1 MTTASATQPSTSG
14 AAPQPS
20 ATHAKI
26 AIIGSGFAGLGL
38 AIQLRRRGEEDF
50 VILERASD
58 VGGTWRDNTYPGA
71 ACDIQ
76 SHLYSYSFRPNP
88 DWSRV
93 YATQPEIHAY
103 LREAAV
109 DEGVLPHIVFDAEL
123 LESTWRPDAGHWAL
137 ETTAGSFTADYVVT
151 AAGHL
156 SDPKLPQIP
165 GLERFSRPMF
175 HSAQWD
181 HSFDPAGK
189 RVGVIGSGASGIQV
203 VPELA
208 KTAEQ
213 LTVFQRSAPYIIPRV
228 DHEYTDGQKS
238 MFRRMPETAQALR
251 DELYWG
257 NEARFPQRR
266 GIADFIAKIEATAL
280 DHLHAQVPEGELREQ
295 LTPDYMIGC
304 KRILIS
310 NDYYPTFLRE
320 NVALETSGIVEVTET
335 GIRTNDGEVELDA
348 LVLCTGF
355 EAADLPITH
364 RIFDEHGRSMA
375 ESWTQGGAAFACST
389 VAGYPN
395 LFIMNGPNSGLGA
408 GSIIF
413 IIESQIRYILGA
425 LDYMAEADASV
436 IEITQEAQDRF
447 IASVDAR
454 AEDTVWLNGG
464 CHSWYVDH
472 RYGRLTTVWPDFMH
486 KFRRE
491 AGTFR
496 PDEYIVDG
504 EPVAGERELEGVSA

>member
-1 MTTASATQPSTSG
+1 MQTASTTATPSRH
-14 AAPQPS
+14 PS
-20 ATHAKI
+20 IKHSKI
-26 AIIGSGFAGLGL
+26 VIIGSGFAGLGL
-38 AIQLRRRGEEDF
+38 AIQLRRRGQHDF
-50 VILERASD
+50 VVLERAGD

-103 LREAAV
+103 LREAAA
-109 DEGVLPHIVFDAEL
+109 DEGVLPHIVFDADL
-123 LESTWRPDAGHWAL
+123 LEATWQPDAQHWTL
-137 ETTAGSFTADYVVT
+137 DTTAGGFTADFVVT

-156 SDPKLPQIP
+156 SDPKLPDIP
-165 GLERFSRPMF
+165 GLERFERPMF

-181 HSFDPAGK
+181 HSFDPAGQ
-189 RVGVIGSGASGIQV
+189 RVGVIGSGASGIQI

-208 KTAEQ
+208 KGAAK

-228 DHEYTDGQKS
+228 DHEYTEAEKA

-251 DELYWG
+251 DELFWG

-280 DHLHAQVPEGELREQ
+280 DHLAAQVPEGELRRK

-320 NVALETSGIVEVTET
+320 NVELETSGIVGMTEDSIVT
-335 GIRTNDGEVELDA
+335 RDGEHELDA
-348 LVLCTGF
+348 LVLATGF
-355 EAADLPITH
+355 EASDLPITH
-364 RIFDEHGRSMA
+364 RIFDENGRSMA
-375 ESWTQGGAAFACST
+375 DAWTRGGAAYSCST

-408 GSIIF
+408 GSIIY
-413 IIESQIRYILGA
+413 IVESQIQYILGA
-425 LDYMAEADASV
+425 LDFMEGAGAST
-436 IEITQEAQDRF
+436 IEITQEALDRF
-447 IASVDAR
+447 VDSVDAR

-464 CHSWYVDH
+464 CKSWYVDS
-472 RYGRLTTVWPDFMH
+472 RFGRLTTVWPDFMV

-491 AGTFR
+491 NGRFR
-496 PDEYIVDG
+496 PDEYLIDG
-504 EPVAGERELEGVSA
+504 EPIEGSRELEGARA

>member
-1 MTTASATQPSTSG
+1 MTTASATQALTDQPQRT
-14 AAPQPS
+14 AA
-20 ATHAKI
+20 HAKI

-38 AIQLRRRGEEDF
+38 AIQLRRRGEHDF
-50 VILERASD
+50 IVLERAGD

-88 DWSRV
+88 DWTRV

-109 DEGVLPHIVFDAEL
+109 DEGVMPHIRFGAEL
-123 LESTWRPDAGHWAL
+123 LESRWQADAGHWAL
-137 ETTAGSFTADYVVT
+137 ETTVGSFTADFVVT

-156 SDPKLPQIP
+156 SDPKLPAIT
-165 GLERFSRPMF
+165 GLERFAGTMF

-181 HSFDPAGK
+181 HSFEAEGK
-189 RVGVIGSGASGIQV
+189 RIGVIGSGASGIQI

-208 KTAEQ
+208 KAAAQ
-213 LTVFQRSAPYIIPRV
+213 LTVFQRSAPYVIPRV
-228 DHEYTDGQKS
+228 DHEYSDAQKS

-280 DHLHAQVPEGELREQ
+280 DHLHGQVPEGDVRDK

-310 NDYYPTFLRE
+310 NDYYPTFLRD
-320 NVALETSGIVEVTET
+320 NVTLETSGIVEVTET
-335 GIRTNDGEVELDA
+335 GIHTNDGDVELDA

-364 RIFDEHGRSMA
+364 RVFDAEGRSMA
-375 ESWTQGGAAFACST
+375 ESWTQGGAAYACST

-408 GSIIF
+408 GSIIY

-425 LDYMAEADASV
+425 LEHMAEVDAST
-436 IEITQEAQDRF
+436 IEITQEAQDAF

-464 CHSWYVDH
+464 CYSWYVDH
-472 RYGRLTTVWPDFMH
+472 RYGRLTTVWPDFMT

-491 AGTFR
+491 AGTFH
-496 PDEYIVDG
+496 PDEYRFDG
-504 EPVAGERELEGVSA
+504 APAVAEEQRELEAVTA

>member
-1 MTTASATQPSTSG
+1 MTTASAAPTSTAS
-14 AAPQPS
+14 
-20 ATHAKI
+20 THAKI

-38 AIQLRRRGEEDF
+38 AIQLRRRGEHDF
-50 VILERASD
+50 IVLERAGD

-103 LREAAV
+103 LREAAAE
-109 DEGVLPHIVFDAEL
+109 EGVLPHITFDAEL
-123 LESTWRPDAGHWAL
+123 LETRWNPEAQHWSL
-137 ETTAGSFTADYVVT
+137 ETTAGSFTADFVVT

-156 SDPKLPQIP
+156 SDPKLPAIP
-165 GLERFSRPMF
+165 GLERFTKPMF

-181 HSFDPAGK
+181 HAFDPAGK

-208 KTAEQ
+208 KSAHQ

-228 DHEYTDGQKS
+228 DFEYSDAQKS

-266 GIADFIAKIEATAL
+266 GIADFIAKIETTAL
-280 DHLHAQVPEGELREQ
+280 EHLHAQVPAGALRDQ

-310 NDYYPTFLRE
+310 NDYYPTFLRD

-335 GIRTNDGEVELDA
+335 GILTNDGEIELDA

-364 RIFDEHGRSMA
+364 RIFDADGRSMA
-375 ESWTQGGAAFACST
+375 DSWTRGGAAYACST

-413 IIESQIRYILGA
+413 VIESQINYILGA
-425 LDYMAEADASV
+425 LDYMATTDASV
-436 IEITQEAQDRF
+436 IEITQEAQDAF
-447 IASVDAR
+447 VDSVDAR
-454 AEDTVWLNGG
+454 AADTVWLNGG

-472 RYGRLTTVWPDFMH
+472 RYGRLSTVWPDFMT

-491 AGTFR
+491 AGVFK
-496 PDEYIVDG
+496 PDEYVVDG
-504 EPVAGERELEGVSA
+504 EPVRGDRELESVSA

>member
-1 MTTASATQPSTSG
+1 MQHASTTSTSEQPST
-14 AAPQPS
+14 
-20 ATHAKI
+20 THAKI

-38 AIQLRRRGEEDF
+38 AIQLRRRGEHDF
-50 VILERASD
+50 IVLERAGD

-76 SHLYSYSFRPNP
+76 SHLYSFSFRPNP

-93 YATQPEIHAY
+93 YATQPEILAY
-103 LREAAV
+103 LREAAI
-109 DEGVLPHIVFDAEL
+109 DEGVLPHVTFDAEL
-123 LESTWRPDAGHWAL
+123 LSSTWQPDAARWAL
-137 ETTAGSFTADYVVT
+137 ETTAGAFTADFVVT

-156 SDPKLPQIP
+156 SDPKLPNIP
-165 GLERFSRPMF
+165 GLEKFAGTMF

-181 HSFDPAGK
+181 HSFEPEGK
-189 RVGVIGSGASGIQV
+189 RIGVIGSGASGIQI

-208 KTAEQ
+208 KTAGA
-213 LTVFQRSAPYIIPRV
+213 LTVFQRSAPYVIPRV
-228 DHEYTDGQKS
+228 DHEYTDAQRS

-251 DELYWG
+251 DELFWG
-257 NEARFPQRR
+257 NEARLPQRR
-266 GIADFIAKIEATAL
+266 GIADFISKIESTAL
-280 DHLHAQVPEGELREQ
+280 DHLAAQVPAGELRDK

-310 NDYYPTFLRE
+310 NDYYPTFLRD
-320 NVALETSGIVEVTET
+320 NVELETSGIVEVTEH
-335 GIRTNDGEVELDA
+335 GIITADGEIELDA
-348 LVLCTGF
+348 LVLSTGF

-364 RIFDEHGRSMA
+364 RIFDEVGRSMA
-375 ESWTQGGAAFACST
+375 ESWAAGGAAYACST

-408 GSIIF
+408 GSIIY
-413 IIESQIRYILGA
+413 IVESQIRYILGA
-425 LDYMAEADASV
+425 LDHMQEAGAST

-447 IASVDAR
+447 VASVDER
-454 AEDTVWLNGG
+454 AQNTVWLNGG
-464 CHSWYVDH
+464 CYSWYVDH

-491 AGTFR
+491 SGTFR
-496 PDEYIVDG
+496 PDEYLIDG
-504 EPVAGERELEGVSA
+504 EPREDARVLEDVSA

>member
-1 MTTASATQPSTSG
+1 MQSAAATSAAREHGTAT
-14 AAPQPS
+14 
-20 ATHAKI
+20 THAKI

-38 AIQLRRRGEEDF
+38 AIQLRRRGEHDF
-50 VILERASD
+50 VVLERAGD

-76 SHLYSYSFRPNP
+76 SHLYSFSFRPNP

-93 YATQPEIHAY
+93 YAGQPEILAY
-103 LREAAV
+103 LREAAA
-109 DEGVLPHIVFDAEL
+109 DEGVLPHVTFDAEL
-123 LESTWRPDAGHWAL
+123 LSANWDADARHWAL
-137 ETTAGSFTADYVVT
+137 ETTAGRFTADVVVT

-156 SDPKLPQIP
+156 SDPKLPAIK
-165 GLERFSRPMF
+165 GLDKFDKPMF

-181 HSFDPAGK
+181 HSFEPEGK
-189 RVGVIGSGASGIQV
+189 RIGIIGSGASGIQI

-208 KTAEQ
+208 KTASA

-228 DHEYTDGQKS
+228 DHEYSEAQKS
-238 MFRRMPETAQALR
+238 LFRRMPETAQALR
-251 DELYWG
+251 DELFWG

-266 GIADFIAKIEATAL
+266 GISDFIAKIESTAL
-280 DHLHAQVPEGELREQ
+280 DHLAAQVPAGELRDK

-310 NDYYPTFLRE
+310 NDYYPTFLRD
-320 NVALETSGIVEVTET
+320 NVRLETSGIVEVTESSIIT
-335 GIRTNDGEVELDA
+335 ADGEHELDA

-355 EAADLPITH
+355 EASDLPITH
-364 RIFDEHGRSMA
+364 RIFDEQGRSMA
-375 ESWTQGGAAFACST
+375 EAWTQGGAAFACST

-408 GSIIF
+408 GSIIY
-413 IIESQIRYILGA
+413 IVESQIQYILGA
-425 LDYMAEADASV
+425 LEFLESSGAETL
-436 IEITQEAQDRF
+436 EITQEAQDRF
-447 IASVDAR
+447 VASIDER
-454 AEDTVWLNGG
+454 AQNTVWLNGG
-464 CHSWYVDH
+464 CQSWYVDA

-491 AGTFR
+491 SGRFF
-496 PDEYIVDG
+496 PDEYLVDG
-504 EPVAGERELEGVSA
+504 QPLEASKELEGASA

>member
-14 AAPQPS
+14 AAAQPS

-38 AIQLRRRGEEDF
+38 AIQLRRRGERDF
-50 VILERASD
+50 VVLERAGD

>member
-1 MTTASATQPSTSG
+1 MQHASTDTTTGRASTT
-14 AAPQPS
+14 
-20 ATHAKI
+20 THAKI

-38 AIQLRRRGEEDF
+38 AIQLRRRGEHDF
-50 VILERASD
+50 IVLERAGD

-93 YATQPEIHAY
+93 YAGQPEIHAY
-103 LREAAV
+103 LREAAI
-109 DEGVLPHIVFDAEL
+109 DEGVLPHITFDAEL
-123 LESTWRPDAGHWAL
+123 LSSTWQADAGRWAL
-137 ETTAGSFTADYVVT
+137 ETTAGSFTADFVIT

-156 SDPKLPQIP
+156 SDPKLPSIK
-165 GLERFSRPMF
+165 GLERFERPMF

-181 HSFDPAGK
+181 HSFDAEGK

-203 VPELA
+203 VPQLA
-208 KTAEQ
+208 KTAGK
-213 LTVFQRSAPYIIPRV
+213 LTVFQRSAPYVIPRV
-228 DHEYTDGQKS
+228 DHEYTAAQKS

-251 DELYWG
+251 DELFWG

-266 GIADFIAKIEATAL
+266 GIADFIAKIESTAL
-280 DHLHAQVPEGELREQ
+280 DHLAAQVPEGELRAK

-310 NDYYPTFLRE
+310 NDYYPTFLRD
-320 NVALETSGIVEVTET
+320 NVELETSGIVEVTER
-335 GIRTNDGEVELDA
+335 GIVTEDGEIELDA

-364 RIFDEHGRSMA
+364 RIFDEQGRSMA
-375 ESWTQGGAAFACST
+375 ESWTSGGAAYACST

-425 LDYMAEADASV
+425 LDHMADTGASV
-436 IEITQEAQDRF
+436 IEITQAAQDDF

-464 CHSWYVDH
+464 CYSWYVDH
-472 RYGRLTTVWPDFMH
+472 RFGRLTTVWPDFMT

-496 PDEYIVDG
+496 PDEYRFDG
-504 EPVAGERELEGVSA
+504 EPAEAERVLEEARA

>member
-1 MTTASATQPSTSG
+1 MHTASTTATEQASTT
-14 AAPQPS
+14 
-20 ATHAKI
+20 THAKI

-38 AIQLRRRGEEDF
+38 AIQLRRRGEHDF
-50 VILERASD
+50 VVLERAGD

-103 LREAAV
+103 LREAAI
-109 DEGVLPHIVFDAEL
+109 DEGVLPHITFDAEL
-123 LESTWRPDAGHWAL
+123 LSSTWQPASERWAL
-137 ETTAGSFTADYVVT
+137 ETTAGSFTASFVIT

-156 SDPKLPQIP
+156 SDPKLPNIP
-165 GLERFSRPMF
+165 GLEDFDRPMF

-181 HSFDPAGK
+181 HSFEPKGK
-189 RVGVIGSGASGIQV
+189 RIGIIGSGASGIQI

-208 KTAEQ
+208 KTADQ
-213 LTVFQRSAPYIIPRV
+213 LTVFQRSAPYVIPRV
-228 DHEYTDGQKS
+228 DHEYTDAQKA

-251 DELYWG
+251 DELFWG

-266 GIADFIAKIEATAL
+266 GIADFIAKIESTAL
-280 DHLHAQVPEGELREQ
+280 DHLAAQVPEGPLRDK

-310 NDYYPTFLRE
+310 NEYYPTFLRD

-335 GIRTNDGEVELDA
+335 GIRTNDGEIELDA

-364 RIFDEHGRSMA
+364 RIFDGNGRSMA
-375 ESWTQGGAAFACST
+375 DSWTSGGAAYACST

-408 GSIIF
+408 GSIIY
-413 IIESQIRYILGA
+413 IVESQIQYILGA
-425 LDYMAEADASV
+425 LEYMDGAGAST

-464 CHSWYVDH
+464 CYSWYVDH

-491 AGTFR
+491 SGRFK
-496 PDEYIVDG
+496 PDEYLVDG
-504 EPVAGERELEGVSA
+504 EPLEDARVLEGVRA